1 MQKNNEL
8 EILRN
13 ELRKYRG
20 SMQEIA
26 LKAGVTRQ
34 WVSQVLNGFT
44 ANEAVIDAAIKVLE
58 GHRKKSKADQDLLKR
73 KIEAVLK

>member
-1 MQKNNEL
+1 MQKSNDL

-26 LKAGVTRQ
+26 EKASVTRQ
-34 WVSQVLNGFT
+34 WVSQVLNGFSNNQDVLDV
-44 ANEAVIDAAIKVLE
+44 AFQVLE
-58 GHRKKSKADQDLLKR
+58 SHRQKHKAIQETFKKKLD
-73 KIEAVLK
+73 AVLK

>member
-1 MQKNNEL
+1 MQKINEL